1 MSTVQ
6 VCEPV
11 LFRGVRV
18 FDGVHEELSQLRDVY
33 LENRRIAD
41 PSTRPDPDAR
51 VIDAEGRVLMPGLT
65 DAHVHLFGIGSTQ
78 AELLL
83 GPTGLGYYNA
93 LAEAAGMLMRG
104 FTTVRDMGGDTGALK
119 KVLDAGLFPGPRIY
133 PSQATVSQT
142 SGHGDF
148 SAVHETPLPLG
159 GTPSRAED
167 IGFTRIADGRPHVL
181 TAVRE
186 QLKKGASQIKVM
198 AGGGAA
204 SSYDPLDVVQYTRDE
219 LRAAV
224 QAAQDWGTYV
234 AVHVYNTAG
243 VRRAV
248 EAGVRSIEHGHLA
261 DEETIALLAEH
272 DVWLSTQPFLES
284 DHVYASPDSAAKNR
298 EICDGVA
305 RTLEWARRFDVRLA
319 FGTDLLLDPA
329 AAHRQIDMF
338 VRLNTEFGF
347 DPVEALRTA
356 TSGNAELFAT
366 AGARDPYRDA
376 RLGVIDTGAWAD
388 VLLVEGDPTQD
399 LSILAD
405 PAHALAVIVKDGRV
419 YKDTL
424 TGAGGS

>member
-1 MSTVQ
+1 MSAVQ
-6 VCEPV
+6 ACEPI

-18 FDGVHEELSQLRDVY
+18 FDGVHEELTQPRDVY
-33 LENRRIAD
+33 IDNRRIAA
-41 PSTRPDPDAR
+41 PSTRPDRDAR
-51 VIDAEGRVLMPGLT
+51 VIDGEGRVLMPGLT
-65 DAHVHLFGIGSTQ
+65 DAHTHLFGAASTQ

-93 LAEAAGMLMRG
+93 LAEAGRMLMRG

-148 SAVHETPLPLG
+148 SAVHETPLSLG

-167 IGFTRIADGRPHVL
+167 IGFTRIADGSPQVL

-204 SSYDPLDVVQYTRDE
+204 SSYDPLDVVQYTSDE

-224 QAAQDWGTYV
+224 RAARDWGTYV
-234 AVHVYNTAG
+234 AVHVYNVTG
-243 VRRAV
+243 IRRAV

-261 DEETIALLAEH
+261 DEETIALLAEN

-284 DHVYASPDSAAKNR
+284 DHVYASPGSADKNR

-319 FGTDLLLDPA
+319 FGTDLLLDPSA
-329 AAHRQIDMF
+329 SQRQIEMF
-338 VRLNTEFGF
+338 VRLHTRFGF
-347 DPVEALRTA
+347 GAVEALRTA
-356 TSGNAELFAT
+356 TSGNAALLAT

-399 LSILAD
+399 LSILAE

-419 YKDTL
+419 YKDML
-424 TGAGGS
+424 TGAGGD